1 MSAQRYL
8 TELQLFK
15 NLKFLNLASQLVFL
29 IEKYRLLV
37 FNFLSSRFR
46 EGTKGKHWD
55 KNIACL
61 ACLQKRYLT
70 ELLPGIMCNWE
81 YWGENIKIRIL
92 LVCSL
97 YKDIWQPTRKST
109 LHLKI
114 KTSLVKLCLD
124 FELVT
129 FSLDIIIF
137 CKFSLIN
144 ALYPSYIRSLGRQGK
159 KTIWKLTFDLTQLC
173 SQCVPCVWEESHIKR
188 F

>member
-1 MSAQRYL
+1 M
-8 TELQLFK
+8 
-15 NLKFLNLASQLVFL
+15 VL

-70 ELLPGIMCNWE
+70 EILPGIMCNWE

-109 LHLKI
+109 LRLKI

-159 KTIWKLTFDLTQLC
+159 KTIWKLTFALTQLC

>member
-1 MSAQRYL
+1 MQKDL

-15 NLKFLNLASQLVFL
+15 DLKFVNLASQLVFL

-97 YKDIWQPTRKST
+97 YKDLKYLTTNKKVYITFKDKNFPGQT
-109 LHLKI
+109 LSWFWAGYL
-114 KTSLVKLCLD
+114 
-124 FELVT
+124 
-129 FSLDIIIF
+129 FSGH
-137 CKFSLIN
+137 
-144 ALYPSYIRSLGRQGK
+144 YYIL
-159 KTIWKLTFDLTQLC
+159 
-173 SQCVPCVWEESHIKR
+173 
-188 F
+188 